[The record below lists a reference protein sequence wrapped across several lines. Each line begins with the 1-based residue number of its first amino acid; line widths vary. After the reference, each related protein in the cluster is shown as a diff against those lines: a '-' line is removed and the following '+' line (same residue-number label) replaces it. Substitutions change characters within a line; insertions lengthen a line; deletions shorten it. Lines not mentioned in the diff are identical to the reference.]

1 MSKRPVIV
9 KKTYI
14 TNFYNTYND
23 HSTTNNDNRVTNNHT
38 YVVRTK
44 PLGEEPRQW
53 VDETGVPRT
62 NVAMVNW
69 RTFRSGNGS
78 WHVRAVDAPTRKLA
92 HVGLRKDWDDAVRA
106 HA

>member
-14 TNFYNTYND
+14 TNYYNRVDNRV
-23 HSTTNNDNRVTNNHT
+23 TNNDNRVTNNHT
-38 YVVRTK
+38 YVVRTS
-44 PLGEEPRQW
+44 PRDQEPRQW
-53 VDETGVPRT
+53 VDEAGVPRT
-62 NVAMVNW
+62 NVANVSWKKADKTW
-69 RTFRSGNGS
+69 R
-78 WHVRAVDAPTRKLA
+78 VRAVDAPTRKLA

>member
-14 TNFYNTYND
+14 TNYYNTYND
-23 HSTTNNDNRVTNNHT
+23 NRVDNRVTNNTT

-53 VDETGVPRT
+53 VDEAGVPRT
-62 NVAMVNW
+62 NVANVSWKKADKTW
-69 RTFRSGNGS
+69 R
-78 WHVRAVDAPTRKLA
+78 VRAVDAPTRKLA